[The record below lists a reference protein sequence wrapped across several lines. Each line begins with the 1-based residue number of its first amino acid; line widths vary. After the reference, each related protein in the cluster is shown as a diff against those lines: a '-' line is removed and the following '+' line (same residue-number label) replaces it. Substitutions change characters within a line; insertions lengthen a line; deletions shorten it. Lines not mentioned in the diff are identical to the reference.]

1 MKKRNGFTL
10 VELLA
15 VIVILAI
22 ILVIAVPQILKTI
35 DAARL
40 GAFRSTAKLVISQ
53 AERQYMVD
61 QALNAQSSAGTGT
74 GSATTYIGVAASTSA
89 DTCGNLTEL
98 SANDYNN
105 CKVTVTKEGVAT
117 LNLEGKG
124 KFNGYNCS
132 GATKGNVDT
141 DSVCSKT
148 VTVSSSDFTA

>member
-40 GAFRSTAKLVISQ
+40 GAFRSTAKLIISQ

-61 QALNAQSSAGTGT
+61 QALDAQSSAGTGT
-74 GSATTYIGVAASTSA
+74 GSAKTYTGVAASTSSN
-89 DTCGNLTEL
+89 TCGNLTEL
-98 SANDYNN
+98 SANDYSA
-105 CKVTVTKEGVAT
+105 CTVTVTKDGVASLDLT
-117 LNLEGKG
+117 GSG
-124 KFNGYNCS
+124 KFAGYSCASAGKSTVDANCN
-132 GATKGNVDT
+132 K
-141 DSVCSKT
+141 
-148 VTVSSSDFTA
+148 